1 MGLQT
6 RKNPATGQLE
16 VLVDGDW
23 VPFDDYRRQQIDD
36 AYENSIRFLRDR
48 LGEDF
53 ENEENIGDKKPE

>member
-6 RKNPATGQLE
+6 RKNSATGELE

-23 VPFDDYRRQQIDD
+23 VPFDEYRRKQIDD
-36 AYENSIRFLRDR
+36 AYENSIRFLRER

-53 ENEENIGDKKPE
+53 ENEENVGDKKPE